1 MGVCEHILFLCL
13 PFLWVSLNLSFSHT
27 HTYTQ
32 PTHRHS
38 LCLLLSSMERNLRD
52 LINYILFCALLHPP
66 APSPNLEQGSPCS
79 SLAPCFSP
87 ALSPF
92 FSPATPILTFPS
104 QPTQVA
110 ACTGAGEVGAGGL
123 GPGPRGGGCRAQR
136 RGRAL
141 CTVIAPVPL
150 AAPPFHICHRFVG
163 HAVARAEE
171 AAVPGR
177 RRGRPLTP
185 PAVSDAG
192 PCPQRWAA
200 VRGLGL
206 SLRLGPPY
214 MPACGL
220 AQLTVVSRLAKG
232 QIPILPPLVL
242 CWSFELLSL
251 NVARPRRCI
260 PKAGRVVQMSLPSV
274 SHQPKSCLSITNGSQ
289 RSPWSCPWLPAL
301 YKSPRLVALA
311 QAPPRTH
318 PHMMLREHWG
328 WPQPQGW

>member
-1 MGVCEHILFLCL
+1 MHARTCSPKCL
-13 PFLWVSLNLSFSHT
+13 SPWTKLVQGIPRSSRSCSQLGSISATRGRVRAHSLSLPSFSLGLTQSLFSHTLT

-32 PTHRHS
+32 PPHRHS
-38 LCLLLSSMERNLRD
+38 LGLLLSSVERDLRD
-52 LINYILFCALLHPP
+52 LINYLLFCALLHSS
-66 APSPNLEQGSPCS
+66 APSPDLEQGSPHS

-92 FSPATPILTFPS
+92 LSPATPILTFPS
-104 QPTQVA
+104 QSTQMA
-110 ACTGAGEVGAGGL
+110 ARTGAGEVGAGGL
-123 GPGPRGGGCRAQR
+123 GLGPGPRGGGCGAQR

-177 RRGRPLTP
+177 GRGRPPYSSCTI
-185 PAVSDAG
+185 SDAG

-214 MPACGL
+214 WPACGL
-220 AQLTVVSRLAKG
+220 AQLTVVSQLAEG
-232 QIPILPPLVL
+232 QSLFFLPLF
-242 CWSFELLSL
+242 CAGAL
-251 NVARPRRCI
+251 N
-260 PKAGRVVQMSLPSV
+260 S
-274 SHQPKSCLSITNGSQ
+274 
-289 RSPWSCPWLPAL
+289 SP
-301 YKSPRLVALA
+301 
-311 QAPPRTH
+311 
-318 PHMMLREHWG
+318 
-328 WPQPQGW
+328 